1 MLVGAGAAERILA
14 KLDDAARYRVD
25 VQQAT
30 MPWGQPMDVALAI
43 PLGG

>member
-1 MLVGAGAAERILA
+1 
-14 KLDDAARYRVD
+14 VD